1 MNVFHITSLPK
12 PSWSSTHLIF
22 LDFEASFT
30 LILLLYMSRFPF
42 LLRQVPFTLG
52 GFLLEALGAIFARG
66 NEVKSLLAALVV
78 VLVALVSLLGRSWP
92 FLVVLGAVFDRSWEV
107 LGRSWNGLWPS
118 WAVLRRSWS
127 GLGPS
132 WGVLGRFLGGWGS

>member
-1 MNVFHITSLPK
+1 M
-12 PSWSSTHLIF
+12 
-22 LDFEASFT
+22 
-30 LILLLYMSRFPF
+30 
-42 LLRQVPFTLG
+42 
-52 GFLLEALGAIFARG
+52 EALGGVFARG

-132 WGVLGRFLGGWGS
+132 WGGFGAAGEGEKFVFPYVFRYFLRNRCFE

>member
-1 MNVFHITSLPK
+1 
-12 PSWSSTHLIF
+12 
-22 LDFEASFT
+22 
-30 LILLLYMSRFPF
+30 
-42 LLRQVPFTLG
+42 
-52 GFLLEALGAIFARG
+52 LEALGGVFARG

-118 WAVLRRSWS
+118 WAVLERSWI
-127 GLGPS
+127 
-132 WGVLGRFLGGWGS
+132 VLGRLGAVWGRLGKLKTLIFLVFFYTFCKIDVLNKPGHLGWS